1 MAYPPSESGS
11 ASRPASGT
19 TSTSQRPRS
28 RAPSISSDRP
38 STTTVGLG
46 LMSPPL
52 SISPDAAFIAASAA
66 SQIVT
71 SDHDNHAN
79 TWYDQHGIE
88 PSGETALVSNA
99 ALLLVNNFLDQLLF
113 NFLSIA
119 RSTSLTALR
128 PAVTEVLKPKLAKDA
143 INQADEELR
152 EYLGGGDDEDMLQSQ
167 TPDSPKDWDLELVW
181 KRTRLRCMVYSSL
194 GDMEEEDE
202 DFYMEQEHLDGGD
215 ESLGETVSPAVA
227 IFLTS
232 ILEFMGEQALTSA
245 GQAAYHRMR
254 FIFEKEQKTA
264 GAASGRAPV
273 AERITVE
280 EVDMDRV
287 AFDRTIGRLW
297 RAWKKRI
304 RSPFTDVHTFQQ
316 RSIQH
321 ELGRPS
327 THARQPSQD
336 GSVVA
341 GAISEAG
348 EHGDDASVQN
358 DRSESTEETAE
369 KSAQEE
375 EEEEQDDSDKPEGEP
390 GVERDEQEWLSLALS
405 VPLPLNERDV
415 TEILLPGLGYY
426 SDDEELD
433 DADEHDAFGRRQKKA
448 IDDPSRPKSLMV
460 FSHAVM
466 AGLPTPT
473 LSEPR
478 TPEMPYSRKRANSLP
493 TPSTSPFASPSAK
506 RVKPSEADEEVQPEG
521 EGETEEEYTSA
532 PEAADHEAESDDSL
546 VETVDGEET
555 NTAVAPK
562 AVVAKQKK
570 RPSFPP
576 PLQTTIIG
584 AAITTSTARA
594 VPVSSMA
601 TENGSGRDDG
611 EEEFDEFT
619 EEPEILTSS
628 RVSISGRSNSPST
641 SEHGRPVSM
650 SPSLPARSPSVH
662 SPRVIDV
669 AGPRSPVTRSRNGS
683 IDIVNDTVAPSRAS
697 NTSRTSSI
705 SVRAIAEEGN
715 VRSVEQ
721 ATSHPRVSL
730 TSAKMARTH
739 TSESISEAEEM
750 VATNGQSTSRPSE
763 PKPVPTK
770 ASVPSPQSS
779 ARLTA
784 STSPSQQSMR
794 PPPPP
799 TTTAPTKVTILSS
812 TASPGTFYV
821 DDKPE
826 VPAKTQPAELALP
839 ERSAKRQ
846 GMSNISAMAGAAAAA
861 VAAGAVTGAAAS
873 SSHAR
878 SPLREQPPSPSRGVN
893 QSSPSTSREQ
903 QAQSQTQGQAQAQA
917 QAPTRADAQLRAE
930 AEAAGRK
937 QSVASSISS
946 STSKFKQPKR
956 SSEESTVMRP
966 EDVARN
972 FEQLI
977 QSDQTIQYTLT
988 PENMR
993 DMDSTRSI
1001 HDGSSIVV
1009 KSRKSEDARQTS
1021 DRSRS
1026 SSLNNR
1032 GEDKRSA
1039 SISRA
1044 STFDTTRS
1052 IDTTA
1057 TVKLSGPVPRSPRSI
1072 APSGGSMPF
1081 KARGP
1086 GPQAREARVPRESLA
1101 DFAEFIRGT
1110 GPAGGSV
1117 VTPPSRSS
1125 TMNGSVSN
1133 ATRALHSTAGM
1144 SKTSI
1149 ESGRASTVSN
1159 RPRYQAREAV
1169 VDKDDN
1175 SDLIDF
1181 IRRGPP
1187 SAMGGSNNPR
1197 IPRTVAPFR
1206 TTMDSDQMSGAVG
1219 GRAIDA
1225 NLPNLRYSAAST
1237 SVTESSMGSSA
1248 GLLKKDKQP
1257 SPRIGA
1263 SQSANNIFDGPDA
1276 MPMPK
1281 RKTRRVKDPYA
1292 IDLSDEDDEFDAVLP
1307 ASGSGRRPAPAAKEE
1322 SLLDFLN
1329 SVPPPADAEPVLF
1342 DIPQTRSR
1350 QPPPVPKKKASAPS
1364 LMSRFVRNNSVS
1376 GNSSSRGPGSSS
1388 GSYSGFGGFDSRSL
1402 ISRAGSTMT
1411 GRSRNHIPIQVNIPP
1426 GLDKYGTTSSA
1437 AAPQSGM
1444 NGGSHPAA
1452 ASSGSG
1458 RVPMKKF
1465 EPREAQPTASRATQ
1479 DLADFFRNSGPPQSF
1494 RG

>member
-1 MAYPPSESGS
+1 MAYPSSESGS
-11 ASRPASGT
+11 ASRPVSSI
-19 TSTSQRPRS
+19 TSPQQKSRS

-38 STTTVGLG
+38 STIGHG

-52 SISPDAAFIAASAA
+52 SISPEAAFIAASAA

-71 SDHDNHAN
+71 NDHDNHAN

-88 PSGETALVSNA
+88 PSGETALVSNS
-99 ALLLVNNFLDQLLF
+99 ALQLVNNFLDQLLF
-113 NFLSIA
+113 SFLSIA
-119 RSTSLTALR
+119 RSTSLAALR

-215 ESLGETVSPAVA
+215 EALGETVSPAVA

-254 FIFEKEQKTA
+254 FIFEKERKDGATA
-264 GAASGRAPV
+264 GPAPV

-304 RSPFTDVHTFQQ
+304 RSPVTDVHAFQQ
-316 RSIQH
+316 RSFSQ
-321 ELGRPS
+321 ELGR
-327 THARQPSQD
+327 HAHMRQASQD
-336 GSVVA
+336 DSTIA
-341 GAISEAG
+341 GTISEAG
-348 EHGDDASVQN
+348 EAKDD
-358 DRSESTEETAE
+358 ESTKNDKGEDPAAE
-369 KSAQEE
+369 SSADRQV
-375 EEEEQDDSDKPEGEP
+375 DSEKPDEAP
-390 GVERDEQEWLSLALS
+390 VVERDDDEWLSIALS
-405 VPLPLNERDV
+405 VPIPVGERDV
-415 TEILLPGLGYY
+415 AEILLPGLVDY
-426 SDDEELD
+426 SDDEDVDGE
-433 DADEHDAFGRRQKKA
+433 DEKDAFGRKQKKSVN
-448 IDDPSRPKSLMV
+448 DPTRPKSLMI
-460 FSHAVM
+460 FSHTIL

-493 TPSTSPFASPSAK
+493 TPSTSPYSSPVAK
-506 RVKPSEADEEVQPEG
+506 RVKSSEDEDEVEGEEKAKEEEPSEAVVDESEPEVAKPA
-521 EGETEEEYTSA
+521 TE
-532 PEAADHEAESDDSL
+532 ADDNS
-546 VETVDGEET
+546 TT
-555 NTAVAPK
+555 PK
-562 AVVAKQKK
+562 AAKQKK
-570 RPSFPP
+570 RPSLPL
-576 PLQTTIIG
+576 PLQTSIIG
-584 AAITTSTARA
+584 AAITTTSPRA
-594 VPVSSMA
+594 IPVASMNA
-601 TENGSGRDDG
+601 DGTTEREDE
-611 EEEFDEFT
+611 EEEFDELA
-619 EEPEILTSS
+619 EEAEIMTSS

-662 SPRVIDV
+662 SLRVIDV
-669 AGPRSPVTRSRNGS
+669 TGPRSPVTRSRNGS
-683 IDIVNDTVAPSRAS
+683 VDIAHEPVAMSRAS

-705 SVRAIAEEGN
+705 SVQAIAEEGN
-715 VRSVEQ
+715 ARSVEQ
-721 ATSHPRVSL
+721 LPPVAHAPRSSFGNAKVSR
-730 TSAKMARTH
+730 AH
-739 TSESISEAEEM
+739 TSESISEAEEIS
-750 VATNGQSTSRPSE
+750 ATRSRITSHPSE
-763 PKPVPTK
+763 STPVTAK
-770 ASVPSPQSS
+770 VQPQPS
-779 ARLTA
+779 ARYN
-784 STSPSQQSMR
+784 SPPPTQSPIH

-799 TTTAPTKVTILSS
+799 TSTATAPTKVTILSS
-812 TASPGTFYV
+812 TTTSGSFYI
-821 DDKPE
+821 DDEKPE
-826 VPAKTQPAELALP
+826 VPAKTHPAEIVLP

-846 GMSNISAMAGAAAAA
+846 GISSVSALTAAAVTAAAAGAAAA
-861 VAAGAVTGAAAS
+861 TAS
-873 SSHAR
+873 AYTSSPVR
-878 SPLREQPPSPSRGVN
+878 EREQPPSPSRTAN
-893 QSSPSTSREQ
+893 RSSPTAANREQ
-903 QAQSQTQGQAQAQA
+903 QARAQAQAQA
-917 QAPTRADAQLRAE
+917 QAQARAEAQLRAE

-937 QSVASSISS
+937 QSVASSVSS
-946 STSKFKQPKR
+946 STSKFKPKR
-956 SSEESTVMRP
+956 SSEESAVMRP

-993 DMDSTRSI
+993 DIDSTRSL

-1009 KSRKSEDARQTS
+1009 KSRKSEDTRQPG

-1026 SSLNNR
+1026 SSVNNR
-1032 GEDKRSA
+1032 SDDKRSA

-1044 STFDTTRS
+1044 NTFDSRSTETTS
-1052 IDTTA
+1052 

-1072 APSGGSMPF
+1072 APSVNSMSSR
-1081 KARGP
+1081 ARGP
-1086 GPQAREARVPRESLA
+1086 GPQARDARVPRESLA

-1110 GPAGGSV
+1110 GPSGGSV
-1117 VTPPSRSS
+1117 VPPAPVSRSG

-1133 ATRALHSTAGM
+1133 AMRGLNGAAAM

-1149 ESGRASTVSN
+1149 DSGRVSTFSS
-1159 RPRYQAREAV
+1159 RQRYQAREAV

-1187 SAMGGSNNPR
+1187 NAGGVSNPR

-1219 GRAIDA
+1219 GRAVDA
-1225 NLPNLRYSAAST
+1225 NIPSLRYSAAST

-1248 GLLKKDKQP
+1248 GLLKKDQKQP

-1263 SQSANNIFDGPDA
+1263 GQNANMFGGPDD
-1276 MPMPK
+1276 MPVPK

-1292 IDLSDEDDEFDAVLP
+1292 IDLSDEEDEFDMPLP
-1307 ASGSGRRPAPAAKEE
+1307 GSGRRPPPAAKEE

-1329 SVPPPADAEPVLF
+1329 SVPPPVDSNPVLF
-1342 DIPQTRSR
+1342 DIPQTRNR
-1350 QPPPVPKKKASAPS
+1350 QQPPVPKKKASAPS
-1364 LMSRFVRNNSVS
+1364 LMSRFTRNNSS
-1376 GNSSSRGPGSSS
+1376 STNSVSRGLTSSS
-1388 GSYSGFGGFDSRSL
+1388 GSHTGFGVGFDSRSL

-1411 GRSRNHIPIQVNIPP
+1411 SRSRNHIPIQVNIPP
-1426 GLDKYGTTSSA
+1426 GLDKYGSTVMSSPTGVRPAGPSTS
-1437 AAPQSGM
+1437 G
-1444 NGGSHPAA
+1444 
-1452 ASSGSG
+1452 G
-1458 RVPMKKF
+1458 RVPMKRF
-1465 EPREAQPTASRATQ
+1465 EPREAQPVSSRATQ
-1479 DLADFFRNSGPPQSF
+1479 DLAEFFRNSGPAQSF